1 MYEAHFRLKEEKP
14 TWFKLMG
21 FWDLS
26 DLEFDDLIK
35 KAKEEIESNR
45 LKHPTDVLHT
55 ISMLIYFKEN
65 KLIFFRVDKLLPV
78 AKAHW
83 INIFEIQER
92 IREINDFSFTEYSGS
107 YGFFAKGIEEF
118 DKFIREIMESYK
130 DKYKAKNIKRVQEL
144 LMLMET
150 NGWLFAQRISLTNRE
165 ENFYYDLPILKEINS
180 EEFARKL
187 CNTNIHHCNSIL
199 YGLSTRYKIKASFD
213 MYKEE
218 KDWFDNVEDI
228 IRTKIFPI
236 ANKILRAKITLRIL
250 PEISKIKKDAIR

>member
-1 MYEAHFRLKEEKP
+1 
-14 TWFKLMG
+14 
-21 FWDLS
+21 
-26 DLEFDDLIK
+26 
-35 KAKEEIESNR
+35 
-45 LKHPTDVLHT
+45 
-55 ISMLIYFKEN
+55 
-65 KLIFFRVDKLLPV
+65 
-78 AKAHW
+78 
-83 INIFEIQER
+83 
-92 IREINDFSFTEYSGS
+92 
-107 YGFFAKGIEEF
+107 
-118 DKFIREIMESYK
+118 MESYK